1 MLRRIALLA
10 LLLGTPAAIHSTQD
24 WLFPLGNLFDG
35 LWKRATENTGKSI
48 DPDGKPQSPPQD
60 PSADTG
66 KSIDPN
72 G

>member
-10 LLLGTPAAIHSTQD
+10 LLLGTPATQD

-35 LWKRATENTGKSI
+35 LWKRATENTGMSI
-48 DPDGKPQSPPQD
+48 DPDGKPQSTPQD
-60 PSADTG
+60 PSTDTG
-66 KSIDPN
+66 KTIDPN

>member
-10 LLLGTPAAIHSTQD
+10 LLLGTPAAIHSAQD
-24 WLFPLGNLFDG
+24 WFFPLGNLFDG
-35 LWKRATENTGKSI
+35 LWKRTTENTGMSI

-60 PSADTG
+60 PSTDTG
-66 KSIDPN
+66 MSIGPN